1 MFGALLCLSQ
11 VYFLLLIFLN
21 SSKVKKSCTWSLRIS
36 LSHASCSRRLIPRVG
51 APLSLSDN
59 DSTKLKSHVNIQVAS
74 RSWNLQ
80 ILNEPSSLE

>member
-1 MFGALLCLSQ
+1 
-11 VYFLLLIFLN
+11 
-21 SSKVKKSCTWSLRIS
+21 LRIS